1 MTGIP
6 HQIEIETVP
15 EEDISR
21 RSFLRQG
28 SACAVG
34 GLLLPKLID
43 EALKFEQV
51 QKKEVE
57 RMWGVAMAYC
67 QGRLDLIDLDN
78 NRLLHSFEGIR
89 ATHAI
94 TPIESLNRF
103 VIHGHRH
110 DSQDG
115 VVVVFQV
122 DPVKK
127 TWEVI
132 LNEDLKGGPALHWQP
147 NPDFTQIVFN
157 TVGDGG
163 LHVLDTK
170 ELTIKRYDGGG
181 QHSNMAFFKNYLVAT
196 DKMSGATNLNIV
208 DRNTGKLVSKTPV
221 GNWGHG
227 VTVNDERGEAF
238 VWSTE
243 GVQVVSLAEGSMGKR
258 TRLIETD
265 NRDERS
271 WFCWT
276 PQGGRYSHDVS
287 WNPDDDYRPYLL
299 VVDMLKGKLEQI
311 PTGDEGFQP
320 SYLQLSPDGK
330 WGLASLRDL
339 EEIAIF
345 DTEAN
350 EFKGLVS
357 AGPARASF
365 FERDMT
371 FCRERDCAIVTNT
384 GDNTISLLDLKQ
396 KQEVRRISLP
406 RRPLWLKAISPA

>member
-21 RSFLRQG
+21 RSFLQQG
-28 SACAVG
+28 SACVAG
-34 GLLLPKLID
+34 GLMLPLMLD
-43 EALKFEQV
+43 EALKFRRVQEKDSEQL
-51 QKKEVE
+51 
-57 RMWGVAMAYC
+57 WGVAMAYC

-103 VIHGHRH
+103 VVHGHRH
-110 DSQDG
+110 DSKEG
-115 VVVVFQV
+115 VVVVFQI
-122 DPVKK
+122 DPVRK

-132 LNEDLKGGPALHWQP
+132 LNKHLPGGPALHWQP

-208 DRNTGKLVSKTPV
+208 DRNTGKLVSSTAV

-227 VTVNDERGEAF
+227 VTVNDQRGEAF
-238 VWSTE
+238 VWSND
-243 GVQVVSLAEGSMGKR
+243 GVHVISLAEGSMGKPV
-258 TRLIETD
+258 RLIRTD
-265 NRDERS
+265 NPDERS

-276 PQGGRYSHDVS
+276 PQGGRFSHDVS
-287 WNPDDDYRPYLL
+287 WNPGDQYRPYLL
-299 VVDMLKGKLEQI
+299 VLDMLKGKFERI
-311 PTGDEGFQP
+311 STGDARLQP

-330 WGLASLRDL
+330 WGLASLRGL

-345 DTEAN
+345 DTKEN
-350 EFKGLVS
+350 QFKGLVS
-357 AGPARASF
+357 AGPAKASF

-371 FCRERDCAIVTNT
+371 FCRQRDCAIVTNT

>member
-1 MTGIP
+1 M
-6 HQIEIETVP
+6 
-15 EEDISR
+15 
-21 RSFLRQG
+21 
-28 SACAVG
+28 
-34 GLLLPKLID
+34 
-43 EALKFEQV
+43 
-51 QKKEVE
+51 
-57 RMWGVAMAYC
+57 
-67 QGRLDLIDLDN
+67 
-78 NRLLHSFEGIR
+78 
-89 ATHAI
+89 
-94 TPIESLNRF
+94 
-103 VIHGHRH
+103 
-110 DSQDG
+110 
-115 VVVVFQV
+115 VVFEV

-127 TWEVI
+127 TWEII
-132 LNEDLKGGPALHWQP
+132 LNEDLPGGPALHWQP

-170 ELTIKRYDGGG
+170 ELTIKRFDGGG
-181 QHSNMAFFKNYLVAT
+181 RHSNMAFFKNYLVAT

-208 DRNTGKLVSKTPV
+208 DRDTGKLVSKTPV

-243 GVQVVSLAEGSMGKR
+243 GVQVISLAKGSMGKHV
-258 TRLIETD
+258 RLIETD
-265 NRDERS
+265 NLDERS

-287 WNPDDDYRPYLL
+287 WNPGDEYRPYLL
-299 VVDMLKGKLEQI
+299 VLDMLKGKFEQI
-311 PTGDEGFQP
+311 STENELLQP

-345 DTEAN
+345 DTESN

-357 AGPARASF
+357 AGPAKASF

-371 FCRERDCAIVTNT
+371 FCRQRDCAIVTNT
-384 GDNTISLLDLKQ
+384 GDNTISLLDLKE
-396 KQEVRRISLP
+396 KEEVRRISLP

>member
-6 HQIEIETVP
+6 NQITVETVP
-15 EEDISR
+15 EEDVSR
-21 RSFLRQG
+21 RSFLQQG
-28 SACAVG
+28 SACVAG
-34 GLLLPKLID
+34 GIFLPKLLQ
-43 EALKFEQV
+43 EELKFRQV
-51 QKKEVE
+51 QKKEGQQL
-57 RMWGVAMAYC
+57 WGIAMAYC
-67 QGRLDLIDLDN
+67 QGRLDLIDLDG
-78 NRLLHSFEGIR
+78 NRLLHSYEGIR

-94 TPIESLNRF
+94 TPIEALNRF

-110 DSQDG
+110 DSKEG

-132 LNEDLKGGPALHWQP
+132 LNKDLPGGPALHWQP

-196 DKMSGATNLNIV
+196 DKMSGPSKLNIV
-208 DRNTGKLVSKTPV
+208 DRKTGKLVSQTPV

-227 VTVNDERGEAF
+227 VTVNDQRGEAF
-238 VWSTE
+238 VWSTD
-243 GVQVVSLAEGSMGKR
+243 GVHVVSLAEGSMGKHV
-258 TRLIETD
+258 RLMKTE
-265 NRDERS
+265 NLDERS

-287 WNPDDDYRPYLL
+287 WNPGDDYRPYLL
-299 VVDMLKGKLEQI
+299 VVDMLKGKFERI
-311 PTGDEGFQP
+311 PTGDQGLQP

-330 WGLASLRDL
+330 WGLASLRGL
-339 EEIAIF
+339 QEIAIF
-345 DTEAN
+345 DTVAN

-357 AGPARASF
+357 AGPAKASF

-371 FCRERDCAIVTNT
+371 FCRQRDCAIVTNT

-406 RRPLWLKAISPA
+406 RQPLWLKAISPA

>member
-15 EEDISR
+15 EEDVSR
-21 RSFLRQG
+21 RSFLQQG
-28 SACAVG
+28 SACVAG
-34 GLLLPKLID
+34 GLLLPSL
-43 EALKFEQV
+43 EELLTFRQV
-51 QKKEVE
+51 QKKGVD
-57 RMWGVAMAYC
+57 RLWGVAMAYC
-67 QGRLDLIDLDN
+67 QGRLDLIDLDG

-103 VIHGHRH
+103 VIHGHRQH
-110 DSQDG
+110 SNKG

-122 DPVKK
+122 DPVNK

-132 LNEDLKGGPALHWQP
+132 LNEDLPGGTALHWQP
-147 NPDFTQIVFN
+147 NPEFTQIVFN

-181 QHSNMAFFKNYLVAT
+181 RHSNMAFFENYLVAT
-196 DKMSGATNLNIV
+196 DKMSGPTNLNIV
-208 DRNTGKLVSKTPV
+208 DRNTGKLVSQTAV

-227 VTVNDERGEAF
+227 VTVNDQRGEAF
-238 VWSTE
+238 VWSTD
-243 GVQVVSLAEGSMGKR
+243 GVHVISLAQGTMGKR
-258 TRLIETD
+258 LRLMETE
-265 NRDERS
+265 NTDERS

-287 WNPDDDYRPYLL
+287 WNPGDEYRPYLL
-299 VVDMLKGKLEQI
+299 VVDMLKGKFERI
-311 PTGDEGFQP
+311 STGDPGLQP

-330 WGLASLRDL
+330 WGLASLRGL

-350 EFKGLVS
+350 EYKGLVS
-357 AGPARASF
+357 AGPAKASF

-371 FCRERDCAIVTNT
+371 FCRQRDCAIVTNT

-406 RRPLWLKAISPA
+406 RQPLWLKAISPA

>member
-15 EEDISR
+15 EEDVSR
-21 RSFLRQG
+21 RSFLQQG
-28 SACAVG
+28 SACVAG
-34 GLLLPKLID
+34 GLLLPSL
-43 EALKFEQV
+43 EELLTFRQV
-51 QKKEVE
+51 QKKGVD
-57 RMWGVAMAYC
+57 RLWGVAMAYC
-67 QGRLDLIDLDN
+67 QGRLDLIDLDG

-103 VIHGHRH
+103 VIHGHRQH
-110 DSQDG
+110 SNKG

-122 DPVKK
+122 DPVNK

-132 LNEDLKGGPALHWQP
+132 LNEDLPGGPALHWQP
-147 NPDFTQIVFN
+147 NPEFTQIVFN

-181 QHSNMAFFKNYLVAT
+181 RHSNMAFFENYLVAT
-196 DKMSGATNLNIV
+196 DKMSGPTNLNIV
-208 DRNTGKLVSKTPV
+208 DRNTGKLVSQTAV

-227 VTVNDERGEAF
+227 VTVNDQRGEAF
-238 VWSTE
+238 VWSTD
-243 GVQVVSLAEGSMGKR
+243 GVHVISLAQGSMGKR
-258 TRLIETD
+258 LRLMETE
-265 NRDERS
+265 NTDERS

-287 WNPDDDYRPYLL
+287 WNPGDEYRPYLL
-299 VVDMLKGKLEQI
+299 VVDMLKGKFERI
-311 PTGDEGFQP
+311 STGDPGLQP

-330 WGLASLRDL
+330 WGLASLRGL

-350 EFKGLVS
+350 EYKGLVS
-357 AGPARASF
+357 AGPAKASF

-371 FCRERDCAIVTNT
+371 FCRQRDCAIVTNT

-406 RRPLWLKAISPA
+406 RQPLWLKAISPA

>member
-15 EEDISR
+15 EEDVSR
-21 RSFLRQG
+21 RSFLQQG
-28 SACAVG
+28 SACVAG
-34 GLLLPKLID
+34 GLLLPSL
-43 EALKFEQV
+43 EELLTFRQV
-51 QKKEVE
+51 QKKGVD
-57 RMWGVAMAYC
+57 RLWGVAMAYC
-67 QGRLDLIDLDN
+67 QGRLDLIDLDG

-103 VIHGHRH
+103 VIHGHRQH
-110 DSQDG
+110 SNKG

-122 DPVKK
+122 DPVNK

-132 LNEDLKGGPALHWQP
+132 LNEDLPGGPALHWQP
-147 NPDFTQIVFN
+147 NPEFTQIVFN

-170 ELTIKRYDGGG
+170 ELTIKRYNGGG
-181 QHSNMAFFKNYLVAT
+181 RHSKMAFFENYLVAT
-196 DKMSGATNLNIV
+196 DKMSGPTNLNIV
-208 DRNTGKLVSKTPV
+208 DRNTGKLVSQTAV

-227 VTVNDERGEAF
+227 VTVNDQRGEAF
-238 VWSTE
+238 VWSTD
-243 GVQVVSLAEGSMGKR
+243 GVHVISLAQGTMGKR
-258 TRLIETD
+258 LRLMETE
-265 NRDERS
+265 NTDERS

-287 WNPDDDYRPYLL
+287 WNPGDEYRPYLL
-299 VVDMLKGKLEQI
+299 VVDMLKGKFERI
-311 PTGDEGFQP
+311 STGDPGLQP

-330 WGLASLRDL
+330 WGLASLRGL

-350 EFKGLVS
+350 EYKGLVS
-357 AGPARASF
+357 AGPAKASF

-371 FCRERDCAIVTNT
+371 FCRQRDCAIVTNT

-406 RRPLWLKAISPA
+406 RQPLWLKAISPA

>member
-15 EEDISR
+15 EEDVSR
-21 RSFLRQG
+21 RSFLQQG
-28 SACAVG
+28 SACVAG
-34 GLLLPKLID
+34 GLFLPAILD
-43 EALKFEQV
+43 EALNFRQV
-51 QKKEVE
+51 QKKDAD
-57 RMWGVAMAYC
+57 RLWGVAMAYC
-67 QGRLDLIDLDN
+67 QGRLDLIDLDG

-103 VIHGHRH
+103 VIHGHRQG
-110 DSQDG
+110 SKEG

-122 DPVKK
+122 DPVNK

-132 LNEDLKGGPALHWQP
+132 LNEDLPGGPALHWQP

-181 QHSNMAFFKNYLVAT
+181 RHSNMAFFENYLVAT
-196 DKMSGATNLNIV
+196 DKMSGPTNLNVV
-208 DRNTGKLVSKTPV
+208 DRNTGKIVSQTAV

-227 VTVNDERGEAF
+227 VTVNDQRGEAF
-238 VWSTE
+238 VWSTD
-243 GVQVVSLAEGSMGKR
+243 GVHVISLAEGSMGKR
-258 TRLIETD
+258 LRLMETE
-265 NRDERS
+265 NLDERS

-287 WNPDDDYRPYLL
+287 WNPGDEYRPYLL
-299 VVDMLKGKLEQI
+299 VVDMLKGKFERI
-311 PTGDEGFQP
+311 PTGNPGLQP

-330 WGLASLRDL
+330 WGLASLRGL

-345 DTEAN
+345 DTVAN

-357 AGPARASF
+357 AGPAKASF

-371 FCRERDCAIVTNT
+371 FCRQRDCAIVTNT
-384 GDNTISLLDLKQ
+384 GDNTISLLDLTQ
-396 KQEVRRISLP
+396 QEEVRRISLP
-406 RRPLWLKAISPA
+406 RQPLWLKAISPA

>member
-15 EEDISR
+15 EEDVSR
-21 RSFLRQG
+21 RSFLQQG
-28 SACAVG
+28 SACVAG
-34 GLLLPKLID
+34 GLLLPSL
-43 EALKFEQV
+43 EELLTFRQV
-51 QKKEVE
+51 QKKGVD
-57 RMWGVAMAYC
+57 RLWGVAMAYC
-67 QGRLDLIDLDN
+67 QGRLDLIDLDG

-103 VIHGHRH
+103 VIHGHRQH
-110 DSQDG
+110 SNKG

-122 DPVKK
+122 DPVNK

-132 LNEDLKGGPALHWQP
+132 LNEDLPGGPALHWQP
-147 NPDFTQIVFN
+147 NPEFTQIVFN

-181 QHSNMAFFKNYLVAT
+181 RHSNMAFFENYLVAT
-196 DKMSGATNLNIV
+196 DKMSGPTNLNIV
-208 DRNTGKLVSKTPV
+208 DRNTGKLVSQTAV

-227 VTVNDERGEAF
+227 VTVNDQRGEAF
-238 VWSTE
+238 VWSTD
-243 GVQVVSLAEGSMGKR
+243 GVHVISLAQGTMGKR
-258 TRLIETD
+258 LRLMETE
-265 NRDERS
+265 NTDERS

-287 WNPDDDYRPYLL
+287 WNPGDEYRPYLL
-299 VVDMLKGKLEQI
+299 VVDMLKGKFERI
-311 PTGDEGFQP
+311 STGDPGLQP

-330 WGLASLRDL
+330 WGLASLRGL

-350 EFKGLVS
+350 EYKGLVS
-357 AGPARASF
+357 AGPAKASF

-371 FCRERDCAIVTNT
+371 FCRQRDCAIVTNT

-406 RRPLWLKAISPA
+406 RQPLWLKAISPA

>member
-15 EEDISR
+15 EEDMSR
-21 RSFLRQG
+21 RSFLQQG

-51 QKKEVE
+51 QKKEAE

-78 NRLLHSFEGIR
+78 NRLLHSYEGIR

-115 VVVVFQV
+115 VVVVFEV

-127 TWEVI
+127 TWEVV
-132 LNEDLKGGPALHWQP
+132 LNKDLPGGPALHWQP
-147 NPDFTQIVFN
+147 NPDFTEIVFN

-170 ELTIKRYDGGG
+170 ELTIKRFDGGG
-181 QHSNMAFFKNYLVAT
+181 QHSNMAFFNDYLIAT
-196 DKMSGATNLNIV
+196 DKMSGPTNLNII
-208 DRNTGKLVSKTPV
+208 DRKTGKLVSKTPV
-221 GNWGHG
+221 GEWGHG
-227 VTVNDERGEAF
+227 VTVNNELGEAF
-238 VWSTE
+238 VWSTD
-243 GVQVVSLAEGSMGKR
+243 GVHVVSLAERTMGKHI
-258 TRLIETD
+258 LLMETE
-265 NRDERS
+265 NFDERS

-287 WNPDDDYRPYLL
+287 WNPGDEYRPYLL
-299 VVDMLKGKLEQI
+299 VVDMLKGKFERI
-311 PTGDEGFQP
+311 STGDPSLQP

-330 WGLASLRDL
+330 WGLASLRGL

-350 EFKGLVS
+350 EFKGLVA
-357 AGPARASF
+357 AGPAKASF

-371 FCRERDCAIVTNT
+371 FCRQRDCAIVTNT
-384 GDNTISLLDLKQ
+384 ADSTISLLDLKQ

-406 RRPLWLKAISPA
+406 RQPLWLKAISPA